1 MSDVQRGLVEALR
14 DGARERAKAGR
25 AASVSWSRRVAPA
38 PVLLRLLVALA
49 LFTAAELA
57 VPPEWA
63 SAGLYVVVAA
73 LLALGAALFPAGAA
87 PLVAI
92 AFTLAAWLLGDALSG
107 GGEGASSTGALPTLW
122 TATALACLLYAAHS
136 AAAVSQRFR
145 TTTAMDGEII
155 LTWAKHLGIVLA
167 STVGTA
173 LTLALFTAYFTGL
186 TAGLAVGAG
195 IVAAVTVIYV
205 LARSLH
211 KTR

>member
-1 MSDVQRGLVEALR
+1 MSDVQRGLLQALR

-25 AASVSWSRRVAPA
+25 ASGVSWIRRVAPA
-38 PVLLRLLVALA
+38 PVLLRLLVALT
-49 LFTAAELA
+49 LFAAAELA
-57 VPPEWA
+57 VPLEWA
-63 SAGLYVVVAA
+63 GNGFYVAA
-73 LLALGAALFPAGAA
+73 AALVALAAALAPAGPA

-92 AFTLAAWLLGDALSG
+92 GFVLAAWLLADAFDT
-107 GGEGASSTGALPTLW
+107 EAATGSPTLW
-122 TATALACLLYAAHS
+122 TAAALACLLYTAHS
-136 AAAVSQRFR
+136 AAAVAQRFR

-155 LTWAKHLGIVLA
+155 LTWAKHLGLVLA
-167 STVGTA
+167 STVGIA

-211 KTR
+211 NTP

>member
-1 MSDVQRGLVEALR
+1 MSDVQRGLLQALR

-25 AASVSWSRRVAPA
+25 ASSVSWARRVAPA
-38 PVLLRLLVALA
+38 PVLLRLLVGLT

-63 SAGLYVVVAA
+63 STGLYVGVAA
-73 LLALGAALFPAGAA
+73 LAAAAAALAPAGAA
-87 PLVAI
+87 VLVAI
-92 AFTLAAWLLGDALSG
+92 VFTLGAWLLADAFDGDRS
-107 GGEGASSTGALPTLW
+107 PTLW
-122 TATALACLLYAAHS
+122 TAAALACLLYTAHS
-136 AAAVSQRFR
+136 AAAVAQRFR

-155 LTWAKHLGIVLA
+155 LTWAKHLGLVLA

-173 LTLALFTAYFTGL
+173 LTLALFTAYFSGL

-211 KTR
+211 KTT